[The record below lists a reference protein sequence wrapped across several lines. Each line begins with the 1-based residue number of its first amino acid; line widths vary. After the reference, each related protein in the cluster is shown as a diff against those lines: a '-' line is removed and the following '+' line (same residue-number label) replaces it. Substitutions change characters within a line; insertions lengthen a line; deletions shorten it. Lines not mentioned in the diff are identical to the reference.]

1 MDYHEAKKVQVS
13 GCCLGGLDLIDAGF
27 WIHAYIA
34 EKVCWNIRLSH
45 PILTLCY
52 RRDETATSNMTH
64 VIVLDSQSLKGNRG

>member
-1 MDYHEAKKVQVS
+1 
-13 GCCLGGLDLIDAGF
+13 
-27 WIHAYIA
+27 
-34 EKVCWNIRLSH
+34 VCWNIRLSH